1 MPLAREV
8 ITRNS
13 IEMRTNGLWREPCIE
28 QLMLRRLAGIRYQ
41 LVFSE
46 RRDNDGPLSR
56 VTPVYG
62 TGTAGLSLVR
72 FMHRTGSSET

>member
-28 QLMLRRLAGIRYQ
+28 QVMLRQLAGIRYQ
-41 LVFSE
+41 LGFTE
-46 RRDNDGPLSR
+46 RRDNDGPLPR

-62 TGTAGLSLVR
+62 TGTAGLPLVR
-72 FMHRTGSSET
+72 FMHRTESSET